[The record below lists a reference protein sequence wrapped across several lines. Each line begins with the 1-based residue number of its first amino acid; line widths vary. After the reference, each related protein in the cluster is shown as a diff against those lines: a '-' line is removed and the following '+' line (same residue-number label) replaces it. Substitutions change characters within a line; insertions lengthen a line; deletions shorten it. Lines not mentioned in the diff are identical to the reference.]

1 MNMLV
6 LVGVVSIVA
15 FVAVL
20 AFFRFSRGRTG
31 KTLSRSRKAGAR
43 DTTTG
48 LANRQGLLEAGAQ
61 LRLRAGD
68 RMLAAI
74 VLDVGPHATAGALGD
89 FAPGIAAML
98 PLGAVAGIVAP
109 TRLACLMTFDRYA
122 VDAPEQLARRI
133 ADALAGHAEP
143 DARTATVGLAS
154 TDDPQS
160 QSAESL
166 VEAAAT
172 AAAAARAEGV
182 RSLRFT
188 KEMAARARA
197 RDAIAHS
204 LPEAISSGAIV
215 PYFEP
220 IIELETNELLGLEV
234 LARWEHPTHGVIAP
248 AHFIDI
254 AQERNLIADLTLS
267 VMRQAL
273 TAARDWDHRLIL
285 AVNFSVT
292 QLRDPWLAQKVIR
305 LLSELGFPP
314 ARLEIELTE
323 GVLMDPQGVVS
334 PIVDSL
340 KAQGVRIVLDD
351 FGTGVSSLTH
361 LRALPF
367 DRIKIDHTIITEVCE
382 DPARA
387 AIADAVIRL
396 GESLNLPVTAEGV
409 ESRRIADRLRGM
421 GCTVGQGY
429 LFGQPMSLMQ
439 TRRMLAE
446 QRLIPTVVTNQRLA
460 G

>member
-1 MNMLV
+1 MEMLV
-6 LVGVVSIVA
+6 IIIALSILLVAAAGA
-15 FVAVL
+15 FM
-20 AFFRFSRGRTG
+20 RFSRRGGSGTW
-31 KTLSRSRKAGAR
+31 SRARKAAAR
-43 DTTTG
+43 DAATG
-48 LANRQGLLEAGAQ
+48 LATRQGLLEAGAQ

-74 VLDVGPHATAGALGD
+74 VVDVGPHATAGALGD
-89 FAPGIAAML
+89 FAPSIAAML
-98 PLGAVAGIVAP
+98 PLGAIAGIIEP
-109 TRLACLMTFDRYA
+109 TRLACLTTFDRYA

-133 ADALAGHAEP
+133 ADALAGYPQA
-143 DARTATVGLAS
+143 DARSATIGLAS
-154 TDDPQS
+154 TDDPQA
-160 QSAESL
+160 QPAEAL

-197 RDAIAHS
+197 RAVIARSLPDAIS
-204 LPEAISSGAIV
+204 NGAIV

-220 IIELETNELLGLEV
+220 IIDLETNELLGLEV

-254 AQERNLIADLTLS
+254 ALERNLIADLTLS

-273 TAARDWDHRLIL
+273 TAARDWDPRLIL

-334 PIVDSL
+334 PTVESL
-340 KAQGVRIVLDD
+340 KAQGVRIALDD

-367 DRIKIDHTIITEVCE
+367 DRIKIDHTIVTEVCE

-409 ESRRIADRLRGM
+409 ESRRIADRLRAM
-421 GCTVGQGY
+421 GCAVGQGY

-446 QRLIPTVVTNQRLA
+446 QRLIPNMVTSQRLA